1 MSDPLENQNTPITLG
16 ILEDDMRMREYL
28 EMVLGDDESTKVLFS
43 EGTIADA
50 IAAHKKIAAPQVC
63 LVDIQLPDGLGT
75 EFVKHIKAAS
85 DTKALILTILGDKVS
100 VMAALDAGAD
110 GYLLKDSSP
119 QLIIDSI
126 KDVAAG
132 TNPMSA
138 QASAHLLNA
147 LKDNR
152 EISNERT
159 PSPLTA
165 REIDVLTIFS
175 KGMSYKETAD
185 ILEISP
191 HTVRIHAKAI
201 YAKIK
206 VASRG
211 EAVFEAVK
219 SGWIKF

>member
-1 MSDPLENQNTPITLG
+1 MSNSLKTQTAPITLG
-16 ILEDDMRMREYL
+16 IVEDDMRMRHYL
-28 EMVLGDDESTKVLFS
+28 EMVLEDNEGTTVLFS
-43 EGTIADA
+43 EGTLADA
-50 IAAHKKIAAPQVC
+50 ITALKKTEPPQVC

-75 EFVKHIKAAS
+75 EFVKHIKQGT

-119 QLIIDSI
+119 QIIIDSI

-138 QASAHLLNA
+138 QASVHLIDA

-152 EISNERT
+152 RIAHDTT
-159 PSPLTA
+159 PSLLTA
-165 REIDVLTIFS
+165 RETDVLTIFS

-185 ILEISP
+185 ILEISH
-191 HTVRIHAKAI
+191 HTVREYAKSI
-201 YAKIK
+201 YAKMG
-206 VASRG
+206 VSSRS